1 MAIERH
7 ARMTSQAKSR
17 VTCLFRPGSSMATGH
32 WQRCCL
38 RMQRALL
45 PIVLFALTSCAT
57 AYTPPPLTLSHP
69 AHLEAPTAAV
79 VPMSTTLAYSSS
91 DLPSPQA
98 ASAVAQNRSSASQ
111 AGETMVVGEGKVIA
125 TVPDSQ
131 QIVIDHKK
139 IEGFMDAMTMGYRVD
154 PPSLLEALNA
164 GDSIRFTIDTQK
176 NAIIKIENM
185 NK

>member
-1 MAIERH
+1 
-7 ARMTSQAKSR
+7 
-17 VTCLFRPGSSMATGH
+17 
-32 WQRCCL
+32 
-38 RMQRALL
+38 
-45 PIVLFALTSCAT
+45 
-57 AYTPPPLTLSHP
+57 
-69 AHLEAPTAAV
+69 
-79 VPMSTTLAYSSS
+79 
-91 DLPSPQA
+91 
-98 ASAVAQNRSSASQ
+98 
-111 AGETMVVGEGKVIA
+111 MVVGEGKVIA